1 MLGIFILLLGPLRGS
16 AARAN
21 ASAGNQIHL

>member
-1 MLGIFILLLGPLRGS
+1 MLSTFTLLLGPLRGS